1 MKYSVNPLCLFNSP
15 ANTTLKPE
23 FKNPSTVTRNAK
35 NEEKDI
41 KGKSEKKDISDLLN
55 KLDED
60 EIEKARNEEKDL
72 LPSRSKK
79 IVLPPINQSFVDRYE
94 SEIAPPKQ
102 LKEYHELGLKH
113 KKILLKESQTLRVQY
128 SSDLLEASKM
138 EKTVQHV
145 SNMLIDFVNILQG
158 QRDNVDDVNSCGKA
172 TLEFVKDTDGELA
185 LTIQRSESHSK
196 SMMFLTVGLAFLL
209 LLLDYIT
216 P

>member
-1 MKYSVNPLCLFNSP
+1 MKYSVNPLCLFNNP
-15 ANTTLKPE
+15 TNTTLKPA
-23 FKNPSTVTRNAK
+23 FKNSLIKAKSTQNGGQEMK
-35 NEEKDI
+35 EKSDN
-41 KGKSEKKDISDLLN
+41 KDISDLLN

-60 EIEKARNEEKDL
+60 EIEKARKVENDL

-79 IVLPPINQSFVDRYE
+79 DVLPPINQSFVDRYE

-113 KKILLKESQTLRVQY
+113 KKLLLKESQTLRVQY
-128 SSDLLEASKM
+128 SSDLLEATQM

-145 SNMLIDFVNILQG
+145 SNMLIEFVNILQG

-185 LTIQRSESHSK
+185 LTIQRSESYSK

>member
-15 ANTTLKPE
+15 ANTTLKAE
-23 FKNPSTVTRNAK
+23 FKNPSIMTKSSK
-35 NEEKDI
+35 NDENSI
-41 KGKSEKKDISDLLN
+41 KEKSEKKDISDLLN

-60 EIEKARNEEKDL
+60 EIEKARKEENDHL
-72 LPSRSKK
+72 SSRSKK
-79 IVLPPINQSFVDRYE
+79 NILPPINQSFVDRYE

-128 SSDLLEASKM
+128 SSDLLEATKM

-145 SNMLIDFVNILQG
+145 SNMLIEFVNILQG

-172 TLEFVKDTDGELA
+172 TLEFVKDTDTELN

-196 SMMFLTVGLAFLL
+196 SMMFLTLGLALLL

>member
-15 ANTTLKPE
+15 ANTYLKQE
-23 FKNPSTVTRNAK
+23 FKNPLRVTRNNK

-41 KGKSEKKDISDLLN
+41 KVKSEKKDISDLLN

-60 EIEKARNEEKDL
+60 EIEKARKEEKDL
-72 LPSRSKK
+72 LPSRSKN
-79 IVLPPINQSFVDRYE
+79 ILPPITQSFVDRYE

-128 SSDLLEASKM
+128 SADLLEASKM

>member
-15 ANTTLKPE
+15 TNTTLKPE
-23 FKNPSTVTRNAK
+23 FKNPLIVSK
-35 NEEKDI
+35 SSKDDL
-41 KGKSEKKDISDLLN
+41 KDTTEKSEKKHISDLLN

-60 EIEKARNEEKDL
+60 EIEKARKEENDL

-79 IVLPPINQSFVDRYE
+79 IILPPINQSFVDRYE

-102 LKEYHELGLKH
+102 LKEYHELGIKH

-128 SSDLLEASKM
+128 SSDLLEATKM

-145 SNMLIDFVNILQG
+145 SNMLIEFVNILQG